1 MNFPNFLILA
11 LVIFHI
17 NINTH
22 EFNISNVPETNA
34 KLTIEQTITIDHKC
48 HYPFSPSSIVT
59 ILIFQQKGKS
69 YISKGEKRCA
79 WHFAKEVKNT
89 LRDSVLLP
97 NYLKEKLLRG
107 IEKAKNRRQSI

>member
-1 MNFPNFLILA
+1 MNFPNYLILA
-11 LVIFHI
+11 LAIFHI

-22 EFNISNVPETNA
+22 TLTLPNVPGTNA
-34 KLTIEQTITIDHKC
+34 KSTIEQTITIDHEC
-48 HYPFSPSSIVT
+48 HYPFNPSSIVT

-79 WHFAKEVKNT
+79 WHFAKEVENT
-89 LRDSVLLP
+89 IRDSVFLP
-97 NYLKEKLLRG
+97 NYLKKKLLRG